1 VQRKLPSR
9 TGRRFSAEG
18 KIVFALLS
26 PRVAGSARI
35 FYSRPQ
41 ASDGMD
47 LTAGYRFSLFNVIL
61 RNWKVRGF
69 YADET
74 KRTRVLFLGDTM
86 PALSQFV

>member
-1 VQRKLPSR
+1 
-9 TGRRFSAEG
+9 
-18 KIVFALLS
+18 
-26 PRVAGSARI
+26 
-35 FYSRPQ
+35 
-41 ASDGMD
+41 MD